1 MKEAIQGLKEN
12 TGMKVY
18 FDNSATTKPAKEV
31 IQSMTEVLERYY
43 GNPSSLHHLGAEA
56 EQLLTRC
63 REQVAVLLNV
73 DASEIIFTSGG
84 TESNNLA
91 IKGVAFGYQKRGK
104 HIITTQVEHPS
115 VYEVCQDLEKHFG
128 FEVTYLQV
136 DENGIVSVEDVKK
149 SIREDTILVS
159 IMHVNNELGSVQPI
173 SEIGKLLQKYP
184 KLRFHVDQVQGSGKV
199 PLSIKENYIDLLS
212 LSGHKIHAPKGTG
225 ILFVKDGVK
234 LYPLLHGGAQQQGIR
249 PGTENVAGSVAFA
262 KALRMI
268 KERELDHIEY
278 LFKLKEKATHALMK
292 LERVSLN
299 SSLNR
304 ELFAPHII
312 NASFQGLKPEILVHA
327 LEQKGIYVS
336 TKSACSSKIDRPS
349 RVLIATGI
357 SDADA
362 SSSLRISFSI
372 DNRIEEVDYFAKVI
386 QQIVPHYQNV
396 MKV

>member
-1 MKEAIQGLKEN
+1 
-12 TGMKVY
+12 MKVY
-18 FDNSATTKPAKEV
+18 FDNSATTKPTKEV
-31 IQSMTEVLERYY
+31 IQSMTEVLERFY

-56 EQLLTRC
+56 EQLLTRSK
-63 REQVAVLLNV
+63 EQVAALLDV

-91 IKGVAFGYQKRGK
+91 IKGVAFGYQQRGK
-104 HIITTQVEHPS
+104 HIITSQVEHPS
-115 VYEVCQDLEKHFG
+115 VYEVCQDLEEHFG
-128 FEVTYLQV
+128 FQVTYLPV
-136 DENGIVSVEDVKK
+136 DKNGIVSVADVKR

-159 IMHVNNELGSVQPI
+159 IMQVNNELGSIQPI
-173 SEIGKLLQKYP
+173 TEIGKLLQHYP

-199 PLSIKENYIDLLS
+199 PLNIKESHIDLLS

-225 ILFVKDGVK
+225 ILFVKNGVK

-268 KERELDHIEY
+268 KEQELDHIEH
-278 LFKLKEKATHALMK
+278 LFKLKEKVTHALLK
-292 LERVSLN
+292 LEHVIIN
-299 SSLNR
+299 SSLDR
-304 ELFAPHII
+304 ERFAPHII
-312 NASFQGLKPEILVHA
+312 NASFKGLKPEILVHA
-327 LEQKGIYVS
+327 LEEKGIYVS
-336 TKSACSSKIDRPS
+336 TKSACSSKIEKPS
-349 RVLIATGI
+349 RILTATGKR
-357 SDADA
+357 DVDA

-372 DNRIEEVDYFAKVI
+372 DNKIEEVDYFANAI